1 MTTFLPNNPLPETNE
16 TQEWKK
22 YLKTKPPQREYKFL
36 TRQAPIK
43 RSARPAKPK
52 SKSYS
57 LESLF
62 SSSPEEKEKR
72 RKSKEKEEKEEKKK
86 EKRIVSSKEGIKFIT
101 CGKLETILDY
111 LTLKNTFDSEFFD
124 NFLLV
129 YKLVLDFET
138 LFNSLVS
145 YYYGFSSNKET
156 NVDFNILCVK
166 DAKLRFFRIIQRWI
180 LMQPSDFGSNLQFVE
195 GVVKPFLEKEL
206 IKINLKGTQSLLI
219 QIEKQILNSNLDN
232 KEINYLYDK
241 LPTPILPKDL
251 TKLSIFK
258 IDPKELA
265 RQITLIEHKFFSII
279 NENEFYYVNKKEKE
293 ESIYTQNTTSNN
305 NNYNQKN
312 AFMNNSHFLK
322 IFQFEKQLDTKK
334 KNNLFDNLKKSKQNF
349 IKLKNWCIRQILHSS
364 RKFKTYDNQ
373 NINKNKT
380 ILNNKEER
388 IEIIEKLI
396 LCANYCLKYN
406 NFNSLFAIINA
417 IQSQSIIRLIDTW
430 GLLNP
435 NIKKILQKLV
445 QITNPKN
452 YYQNYKKKFK
462 NCTSPSIPFIDL
474 IIYDISVIDYFNPTF
489 LDSDNTR
496 LKKSIINI
504 EKLNKLAKI
513 FQKIRSLQKFKYK
526 FIPINQIIHWISN
539 DNEDCNNG
547 DKNNNLNINNNYNN
561 NLNKNNLNYNK
572 NNHEQYFLNQSKKLE
587 NNLNN
592 NLVEEIN
599 HLLLNNLFMDKTF
612 NWDSNYQSKK
622 NLINCWTPRLS
633 LPIKE
638 SNLIL
643 INFEKQEKKLF
654 KKLINKIDNNN
665 DNISALDFGPLEKF
679 LEYICLNSNES
690 NIKNIHFLLSTYPI
704 YSNSNELLNSLEK
717 IYSTD
722 YHRNLNQN
730 KDKINIYKNTVA
742 KTTKLNIVKILKIWI
757 QNYYYYFINNVSL
770 IKELKNFLNNII
782 SKDNEMKKFAVLLSQ
797 ILQIMGNR
805 GESINNHIQNFI
817 IENEKL
823 KDKEIKNVKD
833 SNDKH
838 VMGKEHKGVGG
849 KEKEK
854 EKEREKKKEKEK
866 EKEGVKGMDKIV
878 KVPKP
883 VIPEKNFQNLI
894 FSQIDND
901 EFVRQITL
909 IEFQLFE
916 KIKPIEFH
924 EQKWLMN
931 SQKNQCNNLL
941 KFINHFNSFINW
953 LVSKIISQKEI
964 QKRVALISKLIKIA
978 GKCLQIN
985 NFNTLIEIT
994 TALTHPA
1001 IYRLRQTWDKIPK
1014 DLSQTWK
1021 NVSKLSKKSNNYKE
1035 LKQKLKL
1042 SKNSPIPVLPYLGMF
1057 LSDLISIDKS
1067 HPNFISYSNM
1077 NNNNN
1082 NNKNVNFIKMKKI
1095 SKIILQIKKFQK
1107 HKYYFLSVNEI
1118 QNFILNDFTELI
1130 QYETLYQTSLQL
1142 EQDLKN

>member
-1 MTTFLPNNPLPETNE
+1 MTTFLPNNPLQETKE

-22 YLKTKPPQREYKFL
+22 YLRTKPPQREYKFL

-43 RSARPAKPK
+43 RSGRIAKAGN
-52 SKSYS
+52 KSYS

-62 SSSPEEKEKR
+62 SSSQEEKEQR
-72 RKSKEKEEKEEKKK
+72 RKFKEEEEKEQEKKK
-86 EKRIVSSKEGIKFIT
+86 EKRIVSAKGGIQFIT

-156 NVDFNILCVK
+156 NLDFHILCVK
-166 DAKLRFFRIIQRWI
+166 EAKLRFFQIIQRWI
-180 LMQPSDFGSNLQFVE
+180 VVQPADFGSNLQFVE

-206 IKINLKGTQSLLI
+206 IKINSKGTQSLLI
-219 QIEKQILNSNLDN
+219 QIETQILNSSLDN

-293 ESIYTQNTTSNN
+293 ESIYTQNTTTNN

-312 AFMNNSHFLK
+312 NLMNNSNFLK
-322 IFQFEKQLDTKK
+322 IFQFENQLKNNK
-334 KNNLFDNLKKSKQNF
+334 KNNLFDNLKKSQQNF
-349 IKLKNWCIRQILHSS
+349 LKLKNWCVSQILHSS
-364 RKFKTYDNQ
+364 RKFKTYDNE
-373 NINKNKT
+373 NIKKNKT

-388 IEIIEKLI
+388 IEIIEKFI

-417 IQSQSIIRLIDTW
+417 IQSQPIIRLIDTW
-430 GLLNP
+430 ELLNP
-435 NIKKILQKLV
+435 NIRKILQKLV
-445 QITNPKN
+445 MITNPKN

-474 IIYDISVIDYFNPTF
+474 IIYDISIIDYFYPTF
-489 LDSDNTR
+489 LDNDNNK

-526 FIPINQIIHWISN
+526 FIPINQIIYWISN
-539 DNEDCNNG
+539 DN
-547 DKNNNLNINNNYNN
+547 NNNNNNNNNNYNN
-561 NLNKNNLNYNK
+561 NNNININNNKNIV
-572 NNHEQYFLNQSKKLE
+572 QYFLNQSKKLE
-587 NNLNN
+587 NNFDNKLI
-592 NLVEEIN
+592 EKIN
-599 HLLLNNLFMDKTF
+599 DLLLNNLFTNEKL
-612 NWDSNYQSKK
+612 NWDPNYQSKK
-622 NLINCWTPRLS
+622 NLINCWTPKLRLS
-633 LPIKE
+633 IKE

-643 INFEKQEKKLF
+643 INFEKQEKKVF
-654 KKLINKIDNNN
+654 KKPSNKIGNNN
-665 DNISALDFGPLEKF
+665 DNTTTSDFDSLEEF
-679 LEYICLNSNES
+679 LKYICFNTNGS

-704 YSNSNELLNSLEK
+704 YSNCNELLNAMKK
-717 IYSTD
+717 IYSTG
-722 YHRNLNQN
+722 YPRNLNWN
-730 KDKINIYKNTVA
+730 KDKINIYNNTVA

-757 QNYYYYFINNVSL
+757 QNYYYYFINNASL
-770 IKELKNFLNNII
+770 IQELKNFINNII
-782 SKDNEMKKFAVLLSQ
+782 SKDNEMKKFAVLLFQ

-805 GESINNHIQNFI
+805 GESINKHIQNFI

-823 KDKEIKNVKD
+823 KDKETKNAKD
-833 SNDKH
+833 SNNKH
-838 VMGKEHKGVGG
+838 VMGKEHKGTGE
-849 KEKEK
+849 KERENEKENEK
-854 EKEREKKKEKEK
+854 EKEREKEVE
-866 EKEGVKGMDKIV
+866 KGMNKIV

-883 VIPEKNFQNLI
+883 VIPEKNFQTLI

-916 KIKPIEFH
+916 KIKPIEFL

-931 SQKNQCNNLL
+931 SQTNQCNNLL
-941 KFINHFNSFINW
+941 KFLNHFNSFINW

-964 QKRVALISKLIKIA
+964 QKRVSLISKLIKIA
-978 GKCLQIN
+978 EKCLQIN
-985 NFNTLIEIT
+985 NLNTLIEIII
-994 TALTHPA
+994 ALTHPA
-1001 IYRLRQTWDKIPK
+1001 IYRLRQTWNKIPK
-1014 DLSQTWK
+1014 DLIQTWK
-1021 NVSKLSKKSNNYKE
+1021 NISRFSKKSNNYKE
-1035 LKQKLKL
+1035 LKQKLK
-1042 SKNSPIPVLPYLGMF
+1042 STQISPNPVLPYLGIF
-1057 LSDLISIDKS
+1057 LSDLISIDNL
-1067 HPNFISYSNM
+1067 HPNFISSSNL
-1077 NNNNN
+1077 NNNN
-1082 NNKNVNFIKMKKI
+1082 NNKKKINFIKMKKI

-1107 HKYYFLSVNEI
+1107 LKYYFLSVNEI
-1118 QNFILNDFTELI
+1118 QDFILNDFTELI

-1142 EQDLKN
+1142 EQSVEN